1 MDIMYS
7 LFWFKNVFND
17 FFFDCFQFFCI
28 NLQIFIGIQT
38 TMGNGEWE
46 PTIAMGGKF
55 PNKDE
60 GSHEYLLSSLIS
72 NMEIMLEMPLN

>member
-1 MDIMYS
+1 
-7 LFWFKNVFND
+7 
-17 FFFDCFQFFCI
+17 
-28 NLQIFIGIQT
+28 
-38 TMGNGEWE
+38 MGNGEWG
-46 PTIAMGGKF
+46 PMIGMGGKF